1 MKTGMNQANPNTED
15 LFEKARHAFFGTE
28 KTRTEP
34 NVTPTEFSKTSS
46 DSSRISLR
54 QVGLQSKLR

>member
-1 MKTGMNQANPNTED
+1 MKQANPTVED
-15 LFEKARHAFFGTE
+15 SFEKARKAFFGTE
-28 KTRTEP
+28 KKRTEP
-34 NVTPTEFSKTSS
+34 NVTPTEFSKTPS